1 MIRIGHSYDLHRLGK
16 DNKLIVGGIPIPSDL
31 GAIGHSDADA
41 LLHTIAEALLGA
53 LALGDLG
60 KFFPDTSDKYKDI
73 DSSILV
79 KEVMKKV
86 SSKGY
91 SIVNIDSTIHLEKPK
106 LRKYIDD
113 IRQNIANILK
123 LDIDQV
129 SVKATT
135 SEGIGIIGESKAIAA
150 ETVVLLEKKNTLKRL

>member
-16 DNKLIVGGIPIPSDL
+16 DKKLIVGGISIPSDL

-41 LLHTIAEALLGA
+41 LLHTIAEAMLGA

-60 KFFPDTSDKYKDI
+60 KFFPDTSDEYKDI

-79 KEVMKKV
+79 KEVLKKV
-86 SSKGY
+86 KSKGY
-91 SIVNIDSTIHLEKPK
+91 EVGNIDSTIHLEKPK
-106 LRKYIDD
+106 LRNYIDK
-113 IRQNIANILK
+113 IRINIADI
-123 LDIDQV
+123 LDIDVDLV

-135 SEGIGIIGESKAIAA
+135 SEGIGVIGKSEAIAA
-150 ETVVLLEKKNTLKRL
+150 ETIILLNKKVSIRRL